1 MAIRQ
6 PIISVLGHVD
16 HGKCVHPDTA
26 IPLADGSLLSARE
39 IYDEYLSLLGSK
51 RVGKI
56 ETIEVL
62 DLGPRVFSID
72 QNLRVISTKVSHIVR
87 HRAPSNLIRV
97 KTSESCLEVTPE
109 HPFFVLNM
117 GGIIQKRASLV
128 KEGDM
133 IIAPAQAPQKLGHK
147 INQEEVEGFIPNSD
161 SKYVKVKSA
170 KKVRSD
176 ARYVYDFMVP
186 ETSNFVAENVFVHN
200 TTLLDKIRGTAVALR
215 EPGAITQWIG
225 ASEVPTST
233 IRRICGGLFKS
244 LGVEINIPGLL
255 FIDTPGHQA
264 FTNLRR
270 RGGALADLA
279 VLVVDINEGFM
290 PQTIESITILKSYR
304 TPFILA
310 ANKIDLLPGWKATP
324 GACFLD
330 AFKTQRRE
338 VQNLL
343 DEKIYQIVSRLHELG
358 FESERFDRVTD
369 FRKQICIVPVSAK
382 TGEGVPELLA
392 ILSGLAQRFLEEAL
406 KVEVSGPARGTV
418 LEVKEEVGL
427 GTAID
432 AIIYD
437 GTLARGD
444 SFAVGGLE
452 GVIVSRVRGLFQ
464 PKPLDEMRDPQDKFK
479 PVERVY
485 AAAGVR
491 IAAPSL
497 KGCAAGSPLWKISDL
512 SEAEKLWQEIQEEI
526 ERIRIKEDIVGITV
540 KADALGSLEAIEV
553 QLKERGVP
561 IRRADIGDVS
571 RRDVVD
577 AAAVSETDPMFG
589 VVLAFNV
596 DILPD
601 AKKEAEVRRIPILQN
616 DVIYKLLEDYEKWI
630 EQKREEMRIKLL
642 EGFIRPGK
650 FLIKPGYIF
659 RRSHPAIVGVDVL
672 GGILKPKAPLMRKD
686 GRSVGTIREIQKEK
700 ETIPEAKIGDEVAV
714 SIEGAVVERTIKEGD
729 ILYVEVPRDQAIK
742 LKRDLKDLLSGDEIA
757 VLDEII
763 AIKQKLDPTYGAM

>member
-26 IPLADGSLLSARE
+26 IPLADGSMPFARE
-39 IYDEYLSLLGSK
+39 IYEEYLSILGSK
-51 RVGKI
+51 RTKDI
-56 ETIEVL
+56 EIIEVR
-62 DLGPRVFSID
+62 DFGPQVFSMD
-72 QNLRVISTKVSHIVR
+72 QNLKVMPAKVSHIVR
-87 HRAPSNLIRV
+87 HRAPRNLVRV
-97 KTSESCLEVTPE
+97 KTPESCLEVTSE
-109 HPFFVLNM
+109 HPFFVSSW
-117 GGIIQKRASLV
+117 GRIIQKRASLV
-128 KEGDM
+128 RKGDL
-133 IIAPAQAPQKLGHK
+133 IVAPARPPKKLRHK
-147 INQEEVEGFIPNSD
+147 IDSEEGGFIPNSEVRC
-161 SKYVKVKSA
+161 VKVESV
-170 KKVRSD
+170 KKVTPD

-225 ASEVPTST
+225 ASEVPTPT
-233 IRRICGGLFKS
+233 IRRICGDLFKS
-244 LGVEINIPGLL
+244 LGIEIKIPGLL

-279 VLVVDINEGFM
+279 VLVVDVNEGFM
-290 PQTIESITILKSYR
+290 PQTIESITILKSYK

-310 ANKIDLLPGWKATP
+310 ANKVDLLQGWKAKP
-324 GACFLD
+324 NACFLD
-330 AFKTQRRE
+330 TFKTQRRE

-343 DEKIYQIVSRLHELG
+343 DEKIYQIVSRLHDLG

-369 FRKQICIVPVSAK
+369 FRKQVCIVPVSAK
-382 TGEGVPELLA
+382 TGEGIPELLA

-444 SFAVGGLE
+444 TFAVGGLE

-491 IAAPSL
+491 IAAPGL
-497 KGCAAGSPLWKISDL
+497 KECAAGAPLWKISDPC
-512 SEAEKLWQEIQEEI
+512 EAERLWQEIQEEI
-526 ERIRIKEDIVGITV
+526 ERIRIKEDIVGIIV
-540 KADALGSLEAIEV
+540 KADALGSLEAIEI
-553 QLKERGVP
+553 QLKEKGVP

-577 AAAVSETDPMFG
+577 AAAVAETDPMFG
-589 VVLAFNV
+589 IVLAFNV
-596 DILPD
+596 DILMD
-601 AKKEAEVRRIPILQN
+601 AKKEAEARKIPILQN
-616 DVIYKLLEDYEKWI
+616 DIIYKLLEDYEKWS
-630 EQKREEMRIKLL
+630 EQKRVEIKAKLL
-642 EGFIRPGK
+642 EGFVRPGK
-650 FLIKPGYIF
+650 FLIKPGYVF
-659 RRSHPAIVGVDVL
+659 RRSRPAIVGVDVL
-672 GGILKPKAPLMRKD
+672 GGVLKPKAPLMRKD
-686 GRSVGTIREIQKEK
+686 GRSAGVIREIQKEK
-700 ETIPEAKIGDEVAV
+700 ETIPEAKAGDEVAI
-714 SIEGAVVERTIKEGD
+714 SIENAVVDRTIKEGD
-729 ILYVEVPRDQAIK
+729 VLYVEVPRDQAIK